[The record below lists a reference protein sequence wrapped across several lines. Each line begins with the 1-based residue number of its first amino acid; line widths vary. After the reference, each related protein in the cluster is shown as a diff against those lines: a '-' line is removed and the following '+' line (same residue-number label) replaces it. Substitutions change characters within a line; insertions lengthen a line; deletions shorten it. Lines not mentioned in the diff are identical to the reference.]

1 MVQLRPSAG
10 SGAGDQPSETDASAD
25 DATLVAAARAEPA
38 QFALLYERY
47 VGPIY
52 RYCYVQLGS
61 QAAAED
67 ATSEVFLKALAALP
81 RFRGGSVPGWLL
93 RIARNT
99 VIDTRRRRRPA
110 APIEDVDELAGREQ
124 TPEEAVVG
132 AAERQALRA
141 ALAAL
146 PDDQRTAIVLQL
158 AGWSGDQIGAALG
171 RSRTAVY
178 MLRVRALARLA
189 KSLRAAG
196 WRGEDFIHEQR

>member
-10 SGAGDQPSETDASAD
+10 SGTRDQPSEADASAD
-25 DATLVAAARAEPA
+25 DATLVAAARDEPA

-52 RYCYVQLGS
+52 RCCYVHLGN
-61 QAAAED
+61 QTAAED

-93 RIARNT
+93 QIARNT

-110 APIEDVDELAGREQ
+110 TPIEDVDELAGGEQ
-124 TPEEAVVG
+124 TPEEAVVD
-132 AAERQALRA
+132 AAERHALRA

-158 AGWSGDQIGAALG
+158 AGWSGDQIAAALG
-171 RSRTAVY
+171 RTRTAVY

-196 WRGEDFIHEQR
+196 WRGEDLVDEQA